1 MNPFLITILYL
12 LLLALLAHPIG
23 QALPR
28 GWFRPERRPFAPW
41 GWERGG
47 AIYEKLK
54 IKAWKDRVP
63 DMSKISGDMV
73 KKQVSLRG
81 PSEETYKVIRET
93 CVAEIIHGA
102 EFFLSLPVFFFGLP
116 LWGALA
122 VYLIYNLLGNLP
134 FLLIQRYNRPRL
146 MALYKKQKQREE
158 RR

>member
-1 MNPFLITILYL
+1 MGPFLTGIFYL
-12 LLLALLAHPIG
+12 FFLSLLAHPLG

-28 GWFRPERRPFAPW
+28 RWFSPGRRPFASW
-41 GWERGG
+41 SWERGG

-63 DMSKISGDMV
+63 DMSKIAGDMV

-93 CVAEIIHGA
+93 CVAETVHGA
-102 EFFLSLPVFFFGLP
+102 EFILSLPVFFFGLP
-116 LWGALA
+116 WWGALA
-122 VYLIYNLLGNLP
+122 VYLVFNLLGNLP

-146 MALYKKQKQREE
+146 TALYKKQKQREE

>member
-41 GWERGG
+41 GWERNG
-47 AIYEKLK
+47 AAYEKLK
-54 IKAWKDRVP
+54 IKAWKDRLP
-63 DMSKISGDMV
+63 DMSRIAGDMV
-73 KKQVSLRG
+73 KKQVSLRSS
-81 PSEETYKVIRET
+81 PAELYAVVQET
-93 CVAEIIHGA
+93 CVAETVHGA
-102 EFFLSLPVFFFGLP
+102 EFILSLPVFFFGLP
-116 LWGALA
+116 WWGALA
-122 VYLIYNLLGNLP
+122 VYLVFNLLGNLP